1 MAVERALAW
10 LQDLPLPTQIRES
23 DWMFPTI
30 ETVHVFA
37 LVLVIGSIVTVD
49 LRLLGFAN
57 RDRPFSQ
64 LAREMLPWTWTAFLV
79 AAIAGALMFTSKAL
93 TYFGNI
99 PFRIKMLCLLL
110 AGMNML
116 YFHRVG
122 SRNLASWDASKPPP
136 RARFAGAASLL
147 LWTIIVAAGRWIGFT
162 TN

>member
-1 MAVERALAW
+1 MAVQERLAW

-23 DWMFPTI
+23 EWMFPTI

-37 LVLVIGSIVTVD
+37 LVLVVGSIITVD
-49 LRLLGFAN
+49 LRLLGLAN

-64 LAREMLPWTWTAFLV
+64 LAGEMLPWTWSAFIV
-79 AAIAGALMFTSKAL
+79 AAIAGALMFSSKAVI
-93 TYFGNI
+93 YFGNI
-99 PFRIKMLCLLL
+99 PFRLKMLCLLL

-116 YFHRVG
+116 WFHWAGTRH
-122 SRNLASWDASKPPP
+122 LATWDASTPPP

-147 LWTIIVAAGRWIGFT
+147 LWSSIVAAGRWIGFT